1 MGVVIVALEVSTLR
15 VSEVFGPTIQG
26 EGPYAGRRAYFV
38 RLSGCNLSCSWC
50 DTPWTWDA
58 ERFDLKA
65 ESSEVE
71 VASIVA
77 SIPSGSLVV
86 LTGGEPL
93 LQQAAAGWSL
103 LMAHAR
109 VHGLKI
115 HVETNGTILPNWT
128 SASVVHAWIVSPK
141 LPNAG
146 AHRGHQDPSVHH
158 GWNTVARR
166 YEAHLKIVCETVED
180 VDRAA
185 KLAAE
190 LGWYPGRVWIMP
202 QGVTSGELLERWP
215 ALAERAVS
223 LGLNATQRLHVLA
236 WGDQRGR

>member
-1 MGVVIVALEVSTLR
+1 MGVVIVAPAVSTLR

-26 EGPYAGRRAYFV
+26 EGPYAGRRAYFL
-38 RLSGCNLSCSWC
+38 RLGGCNLSCSWC

-58 ERFDLKA
+58 ERFDLRDEIA
-65 ESSEVE
+65 EREIAEVT
-71 VASIVA
+71 A
-77 SIPSGSLVV
+77 SIPAGALVV

-93 LQQAAAGWSL
+93 LQQDTAGWAL

-109 VHGLKI
+109 VHGLRL
-115 HVETNGTILPNWT
+115 HVETNGTILPNWA
-128 SASVVHAWIVSPK
+128 SVSVVHAFVVSPK
-141 LPNAG
+141 LANAG
-146 AHRGHQDPSVHH
+146 AHRGHQDPTVHP
-158 GWNTVARR
+158 GWSTVARR
-166 YEAHLKIVCETVED
+166 HEAHLKVVCDTADD

-202 QGVTSGELLERWP
+202 QGVTSTELLERWP

-223 LGLNATQRLHVLA
+223 LGLNATQRLHILA